1 MSQQKIIYADSNYKE
16 LDKYI
21 DESHTGSILLVCD
34 SSLPFLRI
42 SKYFDNLEKRESL
55 KLTRFD
61 DFKPNPLYE
70 SVVEGVEL
78 FHKNNCDL
86 IIAVGGGSAIDVA
99 KCIKLYSNMNPDEN
113 YLKQKIVP
121 NDVPLLAMPTTA
133 GTGSESTR
141 YAVIYFDVAKQS
153 VSDYSCI
160 PSTVLFDPTALTS
173 LPLYQKKSTM
183 MDALCH
189 SIESCWSVNS
199 TEESKEYSKKAI
211 ELILE
216 NKDRYINDTDDE
228 VNSNMFLAANL
239 AGKAINITQTT
250 AGHAMSYKITSLYGI
265 SHGHAVAVCLPVI
278 FEYMI
283 NHIDDCSDP
292 RGKEYLA
299 KTFDEIA
306 KFMGAAS
313 PKEAVAKFCEI
324 KNQLGLDAPV
334 MSNKDD
340 LEVLAKSVNPVR
352 LKNNPVALDEK
363 TLKELYIKIFNLK

>member
-1 MSQQKIIYADSNYKE
+1 MSQQKIIYAGKNFEE

-21 DESHTGSILLVCD
+21 DGSRAKSIFLVCD

-42 SKYFDNLEKRESL
+42 SAYFDELEKKESP

-61 DFKPNPLYE
+61 DFKPNPLYD
-70 SVVEGVEL
+70 SVAEGVEL

-99 KCIKLYSNMNPDEN
+99 KCIKLYSNMNSDEN

-121 NDVPLLAMPTTA
+121 NDLPLLAMPTTA

-141 YAVIYFDVAKQS
+141 YAVIYFNGAKQS
-153 VSDYSCI
+153 VSDDSCI

-199 TEESKEYSKKAI
+199 NDESKAYSKEAI
-211 ELILE
+211 KLILE
-216 NKDRYINDTDDE
+216 NKDRYLENPDDE

-265 SHGHAVAVCLPVI
+265 SHGHAVAVCLPVV
-278 FEYMI
+278 FDYMI
-283 NHIDDCSDP
+283 DHIVKCSDP
-292 RGKEYLA
+292 RGKEYLE
-299 KTFDEIA
+299 KTFNQIA
-306 KFMGAAS
+306 EFMGTSS
-313 PKEAVAKFCEI
+313 PKEAVAKFIDI
-324 KNQLGLDAPV
+324 KNQLGLDAPKLQ
-334 MSNKDD
+334 NENE
-340 LEVLAKSVNPVR
+340 LEVLSKSVNPVR
-352 LKNNPVALDEK
+352 LKNNPVTLDEE
-363 TLKELYIKIFNLK
+363 TLKRLYIKIFSLK